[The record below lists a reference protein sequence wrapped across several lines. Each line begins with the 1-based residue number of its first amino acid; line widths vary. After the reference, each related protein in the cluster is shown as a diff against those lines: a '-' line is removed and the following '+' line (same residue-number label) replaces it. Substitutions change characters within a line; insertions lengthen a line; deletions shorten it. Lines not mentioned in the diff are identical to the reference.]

1 MNMKNCYILE
11 MKSFCAACEDS
22 LSEYTFDVFQTLEE
36 AQKAMK
42 RRAKARLKI
51 LPAGWEKAYEHEDKL
66 RLECESNFFDKHVT
80 WTIHKGKRNS

>member
-1 MNMKNCYILE
+1 MKNCYILE
-11 MKSFCAACEDS
+11 MKSFCATSGDS
-22 LSEYTFDVFQTLEE
+22 ISEHTFDVFQTLEE

-51 LPAGWEKAYEHEDKL
+51 LIGWEKKYEREDYL

-80 WTIHKGKRNS
+80 WSIHKGKQNS

>member
-1 MNMKNCYILE
+1 
-11 MKSFCAACEDS
+11 MKSFCATSGDS
-22 LSEYTFDVFQTLEE
+22 LSEHTFDVFQTLEE

-80 WTIHKGKRNS
+80 WAIHKGKQNS